1 MTLEQQN
8 WPFRTRVL
16 FLTSIITLVACIL
29 LGWPLTR
36 TSTQALET
44 QATLLRDTLTQQ
56 ASTQAADAIFSQDLV
71 SLNVMLSTLVE
82 HPMVAFAAVYSLDNQ
97 VIAEQGSAPAH
108 AEENPVRLLYQDQ
121 MIGSFLLV
129 LDPKPLTSAIQR
141 IHAIWF
147 ILTLLA
153 TALAALV
160 GRYLGQRHGQYLD
173 TLTAHLRDLPEQASD
188 IRIHPQGELQGLCE
202 QVQHM
207 AQQQKAQRD
216 MQAAL
221 ARFTRSGNSMNL
233 LSMGADNR
241 VMHEDYTRASV
252 LFIDFVSFDE
262 AAARLAPSDMA
273 QLLNQYYYLIHQ
285 AARLYNGT
293 VDKYVG
299 DGIMVLFGVP
309 QPDEKDCFH
318 GVCTALLL
326 IGLIYE
332 FNSKRRQ
339 QNLPALEFK
348 MGMHT
353 GTVLTGLFGDDDE
366 QQYSVVGD
374 TLHQAARLCRKGKA
388 QRLLV
393 SDEVIRSGR
402 LTSTL
407 MLEKAFSLKGSQP
420 GQTID
425 CQWVNDLAPNYR
437 ALIQRQV
444 QHISAQSVDE
454 GSAS

>member
-1 MTLEQQN
+1 MTLQQQN
-8 WPFRTRVL
+8 WPFRIRVL
-16 FLTSIITLVACIL
+16 ILTSVITLIACIL

-36 TSTQALET
+36 ASTQALET

-97 VIAEQGSAPAH
+97 VVAEQGIAPNYVG
-108 AEENPVRLLYQDQ
+108 ENPVRLLYQDQ
-121 MIGSFLLV
+121 MIGSFQLV
-129 LDPKPLTSAIQR
+129 LDPNPLRTAVQR
-141 IHAIWF
+141 IYGLWM
-147 ILTLLA
+147 ILSLLA
-153 TALAALV
+153 ISLAALV
-160 GRYLGQRHGQYLD
+160 GWHVGQRHGQRLD
-173 TLTAHLRDLPEQASD
+173 NLRDHLANLPDNAAEVPQYK
-188 IRIHPQGELQGLCE
+188 QGELAALCE
-202 QVQHM
+202 HIQNM

-252 LFIDFVSFDE
+252 LFIDFVAFDQ
-262 AAARLAPSDMA
+262 AAAELAPSDMA

-326 IGLIYE
+326 IGLFYE
-332 FNSKRRQ
+332 FNNKRRQ
-339 QNLPALEFK
+339 QSLPILEFK

-353 GTVLTGLFGDDDE
+353 GTVLTSLFGDDDD

-407 MLEKAFSLKGSQP
+407 TLESAFTLKGDQP
-420 GQTID
+420 GHTLD
-425 CQWVNDLAPNYR
+425 CHWVNDLAPNYR

-454 GSAS
+454 GSES